1 MIFYTDRFVPDN
13 AAGCARGPLIFIRPK
28 YRNDRGL
35 LAHEQ
40 THVQQWLRTGG
51 LHSFLYLF
59 SKKYKL
65 AAEVEAYKEQLKYS
79 PTDIGL
85 FAEYI
90 SRDYNLDITPE
101 QALDLLKST
110 Q

>member
-1 MIFYTDRFVPDN
+1 MVFYTDRFVPEN

-35 LAHEQ
+35 LAHER
-40 THVQQWLRTGG
+40 THVQQWLRTVG

-59 SKKYKL
+59 SKQYRLKS
-65 AAEVEAYKEQLKYS
+65 EVEAYQAQLAYS
-79 PTDIGL
+79 PNDIDL

-90 SRDYNLDITPE
+90 SRDYNLDISKE
-101 QALDLLKST
+101 AARQLLL
-110 Q
+110 